1 MTNIAVPVVL
11 GIGISKAIRLQA
23 GKAQLQAGKAQHRV
37 LSQ

>member
-23 GKAQLQAGKAQHRV
+23 GKAQHRV
-37 LSQ
+37 PSH